1 MKMPDDESDIAA
13 VAVPDRREEDL
24 KLLGSALSH
33 DLDGSVRGVKSLASI
48 ILNRF
53 GPQLDDE
60 GRAMLRLLGSEA
72 GRANRLLDGMMDW
85 LTYAQQPLTP
95 AWQDATRIAREAF
108 GTASAGAQ
116 ERKIEFEL
124 PNLPRVWSDELA
136 LRKTLHELLS
146 NAVKFTA
153 RQAVAQVAI
162 AAQESEGEIV
172 LAVRDNGAGFELEHS
187 KQLFRLFRRMHRK
200 QEFPGEGAGLAIVR
214 EIMQRHDGRAW
225 AEATVD
231 GGATF
236 YLAFP
241 KPAEEDAAAEP

>member
-1 MKMPDDESDIAA
+1 MKMPDDESDLVPAS
-13 VAVPDRREEDL
+13 VPDQREEDL

-53 GPQLDDE
+53 GPQLDEE
-60 GRAMLRLLGSEA
+60 GRAMMRLLGSEA
-72 GRANRLLDGMMDW
+72 ERANRLLDGMMDW
-85 LTYAQQPLTP
+85 LSCAQQPLTL
-95 AWQDATRIAREAF
+95 AWQDTARIAREAF
-108 GTASAGAQ
+108 GTASASAQ

-136 LRKTLHELLS
+136 LRKALHELLS

-153 RQAVAQVAI
+153 RQAVARVTI
-162 AAQESEGEIV
+162 TAQENAGEIV

-187 KQLFRLFRRMHRK
+187 KQLFRLFRRVHRK

-214 EIMQRHDGRAW
+214 EIMQRHGGRTW
-225 AEATVD
+225 AEAKVD
-231 GGATF
+231 DGATF
-236 YLAFP
+236 HLAFP
-241 KPAEEDAAAEP
+241 KPTEEGATAER